1 MSDLTHPDLESGDLQ
16 DARQWLSDGYQLII
30 ERGSARWQHVR
41 RRAFREEV
49 DIMLAQSLYER
60 LKKRYHTRA
69 GRTRLVLT
77 PEVREEPIT
86 EGSGTDGTTGLSRVT
101 LTRRWLTSNDLMEMA
116 GLPRWEAV
124 KIIQMD
130 AVTGEKITG
139 RGGNG
144 LHHVGRAN
152 EALAGVI
159 EERHPELE
167 VKIDIQHEERTL
179 APEHVV
185 LDQYWY
191 TYEELGA
198 LVDRSSDAVR
208 QILSRDPERLMFN
221 TTVENGTTRKL
232 VYVTPALA
240 TVMEEAWRLTV
251 TIEHSGSPQKENEQ
265 PA

>member
-1 MSDLTHPDLESGDLQ
+1 MQRSDLEGEDLQ
-16 DARQWLSDGYQLII
+16 DARQRLSDGYQLII
-30 ERGSARWQHVR
+30 ERGTARWQHVR

-49 DIMLAQSLYER
+49 DVALAQSLYDR

-86 EGSGTDGTTGLSRVT
+86 EGSDTDDTTGLSAVT
-101 LTRRWLTSNDLMEMA
+101 LTRQWLTSNDLMEMA

-130 AVTGEKITG
+130 AVNSGKITG

-144 LHHVGRAN
+144 LLHVGRAN

-167 VKIDIQHEERTL
+167 VEIDIQHEERTL
-179 APEHVV
+179 APDRVE
-185 LDQYWY
+185 LDQHWY

-198 LVDRSSDAVR
+198 LVERSSNAVR
-208 QILSRDPERLMFN
+208 QILLRDLKQLMFN
-221 TTVENGTTRKL
+221 TTVKNGTTKKV

-240 TVMEEAWRLTV
+240 KVMEDAWRLTV
-251 TIEHSGSPQKENEQ
+251 TIDHSGGAQDQKQNEQ

>member
-1 MSDLTHPDLESGDLQ
+1 MLDLTHPDLEGEDLQ
-16 DARQWLSDGYQLII
+16 DARQRLSDGYQLII
-30 ERGSARWQHVR
+30 ERGTARWQHVR

-49 DIMLAQSLYER
+49 DVALAQSLYDR

-86 EGSGTDGTTGLSRVT
+86 EGSDTDGTTGLSRVT

-124 KIIQMD
+124 NIIKADSVRSGQIT
-130 AVTGEKITG
+130 APTG
-139 RGGNG
+139 
-144 LHHVGRAN
+144 LQHVVRATD
-152 EALAGVI
+152 ALATVI
-159 EERHPELE
+159 EQRHPGIVVE
-167 VKIDIQHEERTL
+167 IDIQRDDRTL

-191 TYEELGA
+191 TYEQLGA

-208 QILSRDPERLMFN
+208 QILLRDSEQLMFN
-221 TTVENGTTRKL
+221 ATVKNGTIKKV

-240 TVMEEAWRLTV
+240 TVMEDAWRLTV
-251 TIEHSGSPQKENEQ
+251 TIDHSGSPQKQSEQ

>member
-1 MSDLTHPDLESGDLQ
+1 VSDLTHPGLEGDDLQ
-16 DARQWLSDGYQLII
+16 DARQRLSDGYQLII

-49 DIMLAQSLYER
+49 DVTLAQSLYDR
-60 LKKRYHTRA
+60 LKGRYCTRS

-77 PEVREEPIT
+77 PEMRED
-86 EGSGTDGTTGLSRVT
+86 GSGGGLHAVT
-101 LTRRWLTSNDLMEMA
+101 LTRGWITTSDLMEVTD
-116 GLPRWEAV
+116 LPRWEAV
-124 KIIQMD
+124 NIIKMD
-130 AVTGEKITG
+130 SVTSGQITAPT
-139 RGGNG
+139 G
-144 LHHVGRAN
+144 LQHVVRAN
-152 EALAGVI
+152 DALATVI
-159 EERHPELE
+159 EQRHPGMVVE
-167 VKIDIQHEERTL
+167 IDIQQDDRTL

-198 LVDRSSDAVR
+198 LVDRSSGAVR

-221 TTVENGTTRKL
+221 TTVENGTTKKV

-240 TVMEEAWRLTV
+240 KVMEEAWRLTV
-251 TIEHSGSPQKENEQ
+251 TIDHSGSPQKQSEQ